1 MGRVYGLPM
10 VGRPRW
16 EEKKKKKGDQFMPT
30 GVRRAVS
37 DVDHPLLSASTA
49 LSTLSLNTVR
59 FPERSGHPWT

>member
-1 MGRVYGLPM
+1 M

-16 EEKKKKKGDQFMPT
+16 KEEKKKKKDDQFMPT